1 MTLADV
7 AHAEGA
13 VRQDAE
19 NSAHYRPVRFAAG
32 HHDHHLAGGVQE
44 DPASPAASNHRRMNF
59 PLHFDY
65 YNFFFFQ
72 FLIGLKKN
80 GISYYRNWWR
90 ISNRARLYSTRMTAK
105 KNNDVGVDHF
115 SIWISYLV
123 LCFCQNGGWGIFHLV
138 EWFILYCI
146 VLHEMLYTPFIM

>member
-65 YNFFFFQ
+65 NYFFFPIFDWIEKKWN
-72 FLIGLKKN
+72 FLLQK
-80 GISYYRNWWR
+80 
-90 ISNRARLYSTRMTAK
+90 
-105 KNNDVGVDHF
+105 
-115 SIWISYLV
+115 LV
-123 LCFCQNGGWGIFHLV
+123 TDLQSGKTLLNSDDS
-138 EWFILYCI
+138 E
-146 VLHEMLYTPFIM
+146 EE

>member
-59 PLHFDY
+59 PSILIIIII
-65 YNFFFFQ
+65 FFFQ
-72 FLIGLKKN
+72 FLIGLKKLEFL
-80 GISYYRNWWR
+80 I
-90 ISNRARLYSTRMTAK
+90 TE
-105 KNNDVGVDHF
+105 VGDGSPIGQDF
-115 SIWISYLV
+115 TQL
-123 LCFCQNGGWGIFHLV
+123 G
-138 EWFILYCI
+138 
-146 VLHEMLYTPFIM
+146 